1 MWRNFLRWAG
11 TKMIIIANN
20 NQSLSD
26 LRYIERKIVA
36 WELSRERIM
45 QLDGER
51 YYRGEHDILKKKRTV
66 IDENGN
72 PVEIKHLPNNRKI
85 DNQIGKMVD
94 QKKNYLVGQPI
105 TFDCDDES
113 YLEKLNEV
121 FGTKKFHRFVKNLG
135 ANCINGGI
143 AWVYPYIEDG
153 ELKFKRFPAYEI
165 LPFWKDTERDSI
177 VMAVRL
183 YLEERVNAANSLD
196 FIKKVE
202 IYTADGIDYYTFDNN
217 RLTPDPVKP
226 HAPHMTVTSS
236 DKSEGRNWERVP
248 LIPFKVNAS
257 EQPMLARAKTLQDAI
272 NQLISMA
279 VDGLQEDARNT
290 ILVIENYDGQDLAE
304 LRHNIAQYAAIKVR
318 SGDGARGD
326 VRTLQIEFNSEN
338 YKAILEIFKKALIE
352 NCRGYDFSD
361 LKSGSPNQMN
371 IKSIYS
377 DIDLDANDMET
388 EWAASLE
395 ELLWFYNRFAGIAD
409 DPDVDFIFNR
419 DGVVNETE
427 VLQVL
432 PGLQGIV
439 SKETLVA
446 QVPFVD
452 DPQAELERIKKEEE
466 EAMDAYAGAM
476 PMQGKPGAP
485 QQPPKKDKPGD
496 VKNAN
501 K

>member
-1 MWRNFLRWAG
+1 MWRNILRWVG

-26 LRYIERKIVA
+26 LSYIERKIVA
-36 WELSRERIM
+36 WECSAERRM

-66 IDENGN
+66 IDENGE

-105 TFDCDDES
+105 TFDSDDDA

-121 FGTKKFHRFVKNLG
+121 FGTKKFHRFIKNLG

-143 AWVYPYIEDG
+143 AWVYPYIEGG

-183 YLEERVNAANSLD
+183 YLEERVNAASSVD

-217 RLTPDPVKP
+217 RLIADPQKP
-226 HAPHMTVTSS
+226 HAPHMTVTSG

-248 LIPFKVNAS
+248 LIPFKMNAS
-257 EQPMLARAKTLQDAI
+257 EQPMLMRAKTLQDAI
-272 NQLISMA
+272 NQLISMSL
-279 VDGLQEDARNT
+279 DGLQEDARNT
-290 ILVIENYDGQDLAE
+290 ILVIENYDGQDLSE

-318 SGDGARGD
+318 AGDGARGD
-326 VRTLQIEFNSEN
+326 VRTLQIEFNAEN

-409 DPDVDFIFNR
+409 DPEVNFIFNR

-452 DPQAELERIKKEEE
+452 DPQAELERIKNEEQ
-466 EAMDAYAGAM
+466 EAIDAYAGAM
-476 PMQGKPGAP
+476 PMPGKPGAP
-485 QQPPKKDKPGD
+485 QQPKKDKPGD